1 MGLQTL
7 KELKAENAAAE
18 APAIDAQV
26 EDKKEIIKDEYVAAD
41 EQVKA
46 DDTGSK
52 PEDEGKQEVE
62 LEDWQL
68 TEEAETS
75 EDEQKGGFVPNHE
88 AAKRR
93 KKNQALRGEIKEKDS
108 ELDELRKKVEGYESG
123 NNQTQKVTTEKPRPK
138 KDDFWD
144 HDDPED
150 AFTDALVD
158 WKIEKNQVKET
169 AKANDTAT
177 KANQAN
183 QQQAFADTQ
192 KKNLDA
198 HYERAQ
204 KLVDDSKV
212 TEESFRNA
220 DILVRQALDSI
231 KPGYG
236 DMLTNSL
243 ISTLNSLG
251 DGSEKVMY
259 QLGVNPAKLQ
269 ELQSKLITDP
279 SGLSASMFLGQL
291 QAKAQTPSKRRSQA
305 PAPGSKVE
313 GEGGNNGNVSTL
325 QKQYNKI
332 DSNDVQAR
340 ISFKRKAKKSGTD
353 TKNW

>member
-1 MGLQTL
+1 MAQSL

-18 APAIDAQV
+18 AATNDAPV
-26 EDKKEIIKDEYVAAD
+26 KDKKEIIKDEYVEVV

-46 DDTGSK
+46 EDTSSK
-52 PEDEGKQEVE
+52 PEDEGSQEVE
-62 LEDWQL
+62 LEGWQL
-68 TEEAETS
+68 TEEAEAS
-75 EDEQKGGFVPNHE
+75 DDEQKGGFVPNHE

-108 ELDELRKKVEGYESG
+108 ELDDLRKQVEALQSGTAPKVEQE
-123 NNQTQKVTTEKPRPK
+123 Q
-138 KDDFWD
+138 
-144 HDDPED
+144 
-150 AFTDALVD
+150 AALVRPTREQFD
-158 WKIEKNQVKET
+158 YDDDLYDAAVDKFYDEKLDRKIDSRTKDSTER
-169 AKANDTAT
+169 AT
-177 KANQAN
+177 QAN
-183 QQQAFADTQ
+183 QQQAFADNQ

-198 HYERAQ
+198 HYERAG
-204 KLVDDSKV
+204 KLVEDGKL

-220 DILVRQALDSI
+220 DTLVRRALDSLN
-231 KPGYG
+231 PGYG
-236 DMLTNSL
+236 DALTDNL

-269 ELQSKLITDP
+269 ELQNKLITDP

-305 PAPGSKVE
+305 PTPGSKVE
-313 GEGGNNGNVSTL
+313 GEGGNNGNVSTS

-332 DSNDVQAR
+332 DDNDVQAR
-340 ISFKRKAKKSGTD
+340 ISFKRQAKKSGID
-353 TKNW
+353 TSNW

>member
-1 MGLQTL
+1 MAQTL

-18 APAIDAQV
+18 ASTINAPV
-26 EDKKEIIKDEYVAAD
+26 LDKKEIIKDEYVEVV

-46 DDTGSK
+46 DDTDDTKQDGEESK
-52 PEDEGKQEVE
+52 VE
-62 LEDWQL
+62 LESWQL
-68 TEEAETS
+68 TEGTEAS

-93 KKNQALRGEIKEKDS
+93 KKNQALRGELQEKDS
-108 ELDELRKKVEGYESG
+108 ELDDLRKQVEALQSG
-123 NNQTQKVTTEKPRPK
+123 TAPK
-138 KDDFWD
+138 A
-144 HDDPED
+144 EQEQV
-150 AFTDALVD
+150 ALVRPTREQFD
-158 WKIEKNQVKET
+158 YDDDAYDAAVDNYYDAKLDRKIDSRTKDSTE
-169 AKANDTAT
+169 

-183 QQQAFADTQ
+183 QQQAFADNQ

-198 HYERAQ
+198 HYERAG
-204 KLVDDSKV
+204 KLVEDGKL

-220 DILVRQALDSI
+220 DTLVRKALDSI

-236 DMLTNSL
+236 DMLTDSL

-269 ELQSKLITDP
+269 ELQNKLITDP

-305 PAPGSKVE
+305 PTPGSKVE

-332 DSNDVQAR
+332 DSNDIQAR
-340 ISFKRKAKKSGTD
+340 ISFKRQAKKNGTD
-353 TKNW
+353 TNNW

>member
-1 MGLQTL
+1 MAQTL

-18 APAIDAQV
+18 APIVDAPV
-26 EDKKEIIKDEYVAAD
+26 LDKKEIIKDEYVEVV
-41 EQVKA
+41 EQAKA

-52 PEDEGKQEVE
+52 SEDEGSQEVE
-62 LEDWQL
+62 LESWQV
-68 TEEAETS
+68 TEDTETS
-75 EDEQKGGFVPNHE
+75 DDEQKGGFVPNHE

-108 ELDELRKKVEGYESG
+108 ELDDLRKQVEALQSG
-123 NNQTQKVTTEKPRPK
+123 TAPKAEQEQAALVRPTREQFDYDDDAYDKAVDNYYDAKLDRKIDSRTKDSTEK
-138 KDDFWD
+138 
-144 HDDPED
+144 
-150 AFTDALVD
+150 
-158 WKIEKNQVKET
+158 
-169 AKANDTAT
+169 AT
-177 KANQAN
+177 QAT
-183 QQQAFADTQ
+183 QQQAFADNQ

-198 HYERAQ
+198 HYERAG
-204 KLVDDSKV
+204 KLVEDGKL

-220 DILVRQALDSI
+220 DTLVRKALDSI

-236 DMLTNSL
+236 DMLTDSL

-259 QLGVNPAKLQ
+259 QLGVNPAKLL
-269 ELQSKLITDP
+269 ELQNKLITDP

-305 PAPGSKVE
+305 PTPGSKVE

-332 DSNDVQAR
+332 DDNDVQAR
-340 ISFKRKAKKSGTD
+340 ISFKRQAKKNGID
-353 TKNW
+353 TNNW